1 MYLGFLESPF
11 QTLQQGKV
19 NDANGVRGPQPKSRS
34 QARRISQESVTYVA
48 DLRSDW
54 TCKSKVG
61 EPGANLGGVSLL
73 LHDIE
78 PFDFSVQG
86 TG

>member
-1 MYLGFLESPF
+1 MMRTAF
-11 QTLQQGKV
+11 
-19 NDANGVRGPQPKSRS
+19 AVRDQSGEPS